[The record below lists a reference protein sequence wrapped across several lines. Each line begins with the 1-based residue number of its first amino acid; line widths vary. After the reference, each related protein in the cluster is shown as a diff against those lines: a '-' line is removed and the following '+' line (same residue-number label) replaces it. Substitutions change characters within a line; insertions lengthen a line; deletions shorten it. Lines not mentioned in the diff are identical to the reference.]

1 MLSAVM
7 LIFSIKPIMLSV
19 AVKSTKL
26 AVVMLSVLAVA
37 LNDILECLALPIVQK
52 KNFFNIYV

>member
-1 MLSAVM
+1 
-7 LIFSIKPIMLSV
+7 MLSV
-19 AVKSTKL
+19 TVKSTKL

-52 KNFFNIYV
+52 NKIIKKFKIFNYV

>member
-7 LIFSIKPIMLSV
+7 LNFAIKSIMLSV

-26 AVVMLSVLAVA
+26 AVVMLSVFAVA

-52 KNFFNIYV
+52 NKL